1 MDKEVCSDVVTRGKN
16 WISNILV
23 HPSRKHVDPY
33 EGGSPD
39 FGVSPSGFNLIKRG
53 SLSTAD
59 LNPGNFLGVGQNLLP
74 SSSRRGSDFM
84 SIEKYTS
91 EIVKLE
97 SENIDH
103 ETLKDKLNQVS
114 ANLMEHDV
122 IGTQTRKKAPDEEI
136 FSLDFNLT
144 QHLDTEDI
152 QDNLKKNHTKL
163 NRFLPN
169 NWLFAKQSDDDESG
183 DNEEDGVGDKTAS
196 RKISQNSERC
206 YPRPITQKAK
216 SMMERREL
224 NFLVPQGM

>member
-1 MDKEVCSDVVTRGKN
+1 MTWKKSLSLTEIVIKMDKEVCSDVVTRGKN

-114 ANLMEHDV
+114 ANLMEM
-122 IGTQTRKKAPDEEI
+122 I
-136 FSLDFNLT
+136 
-144 QHLDTEDI
+144 
-152 QDNLKKNHTKL
+152 
-163 NRFLPN
+163 
-169 NWLFAKQSDDDESG
+169 DDDESG